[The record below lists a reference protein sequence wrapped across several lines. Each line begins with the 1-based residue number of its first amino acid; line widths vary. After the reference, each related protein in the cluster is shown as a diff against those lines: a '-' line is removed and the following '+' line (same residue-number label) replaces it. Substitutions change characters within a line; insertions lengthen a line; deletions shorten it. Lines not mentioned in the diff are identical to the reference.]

1 MAQHHR
7 EVERKYELAD
17 LAAQAPDISWESD
30 HWQVLPAVLEDL
42 DATYFDTPAGDLG
55 RHKVALR
62 RRLGG
67 YDQGWHVKFDA
78 AQSRHELTYDLLKTP
93 SRMPAALK
101 KLVQVM
107 TSGAE
112 LQPRV
117 SLKTSRKRTV
127 LQDAQGR
134 VLAEICD
141 DQVLALDYATG
152 LSRSWQEWEIELGDW
167 VAGQKKLAKSLFE
180 ALEARLEQAG
190 ARPSASP
197 AKIARALGQDADFEE
212 RLATLEGQAAP
223 GHKKKKKKKKQS
235 EAPQPLSSTALLVG
249 MIDELAMKLAQSD
262 LLVAAQVEDSTHQGR
277 VVARQLRSV
286 LKNMVLPYARSEQA
300 RNQILEVIS
309 QLKTYSKQ
317 LETHRNSELLL
328 PLLAQT
334 GAERALGQASHRAL
348 EELVAAQGQ
357 AGYRQAHRYLAS
369 SQRFEAHEALE
380 ELIRDLDLLTDLP
393 LNAENYLNKVARR
406 LKKNLLKTLQGELE
420 AWPQDPDFFAASDRF
435 DEGLHDTRKA
445 AKAVRY
451 CLGSF
456 EEAGL
461 PLTEDQQKL
470 AKRAR
475 GLQALLGELTDQL
488 TVSGWVR
495 DQKQGALAAGMDP
508 FELGYLAGLCDRQ
521 AATLRQDLYQLLPKA
536 SRKLEKIELR

>member
-17 LAAQAPDISWESD
+17 LGAQAPDINWESD
-30 HWQVLPAVLEDL
+30 HWQALPAVQEDL

-112 LQPRV
+112 LEPRV
-117 SLKTSRKRTV
+117 SLKTSRRRTV

-134 VLAEICD
+134 MLAEIAD
-141 DQVLALDYATG
+141 DRVQALDYATG
-152 LSRSWQEWEIELGDW
+152 VSRSWQEWEIELGDW

-197 AKIARALGQDADFEE
+197 AKIARALGQDPDFEE
-212 RLATLEGQAAP
+212 RLAALEGQAAP
-223 GHKKKKKKKKQS
+223 GHKKKKKKKKLS
-235 EAPQPLSSTALLVG
+235 EAPQPVSSTALLVG

-262 LLVAAQVEDSTHQGR
+262 LLVVAEVEDSTHQGR

-300 RNQILEVIS
+300 RTQILEVIS

-334 GAERALGQASHRAL
+334 GAERALGEASYRAL
-348 EELVAAQGQ
+348 EELVAVQGQ
-357 AGYRQAHRYLAS
+357 EGYRQAHRYLAS

-380 ELIRDLDLLTDLP
+380 ELIRDLDLLTELP

-406 LKKNLLKTLQGELE
+406 LKKNLLKTLQRELE
-420 AWPQDPDFFAASDRF
+420 AWPQDPDFFADSDHF
-435 DEGLHDTRKA
+435 DEGLHDARKA

-475 GLQALLGELTDQL
+475 ALQALLGELTDQL
-488 TVSGWVR
+488 TVSDWVR
-495 DQKQGALAAGMDP
+495 EQKQGALAAGMDP

-521 AATLRQDLYQLLPKA
+521 AATLRQDLYQVLPKVG
-536 SRKLEKIELR
+536 RKLEKIELR